1 MKKTCGRRSK
11 SISGGVRCHV
21 CQASWHTRG
30 NPVTGNVQH
39 MAKTRDPHDSHRSV
53 AGGLARAAVF
63 GISDGLVSN
72 VSLVLGFAG
81 GGVNASVV
89 RLAGLAGLVAGA
101 TSMAAGEWIS
111 VSAQNELIKREVELE
126 RNEIINNAETETQ
139 ELAYFYE
146 QHGMSKDQA
155 LISARQ
161 VMTDTDRAVVV
172 HTREEMGVDPDDLAS
187 PLSVAAISFLCFALG
202 AFIPVIP
209 WFIGTGT
216 AAALASLA
224 LGAVSAAVVGTL
236 IGVSAD
242 RPIPRTALRQVLIL
256 LVACGVTFLIGSL
269 LNVTVS

>member
-1 MKKTCGRRSK
+1 
-11 SISGGVRCHV
+11 
-21 CQASWHTRG
+21 
-30 NPVTGNVQH
+30 

-81 GGVNASVV
+81 GGVDASVV

-101 TSMAAGEWIS
+101 TSMAAGEWVS
-111 VSAQNELIKREVELE
+111 VSAQNELITREVALE

-146 QHGMSKDQA
+146 QHGMDKQQA
-155 LISARQ
+155 EISARQ
-161 VMTDTDRAVVV
+161 VMQDTDRAVVV

-187 PLSVAAISFLCFALG
+187 PFAVAAMSFICFALG

-209 WFIGTGT
+209 WFFGSGT
-216 AAALASLA
+216 AAAVWSLR
-224 LGAVSAAVVGTL
+224 LGGLSAAVVGSL
-236 IGVSAD
+236 IGVSAN
-242 RPIPRTALRQVLIL
+242 RSIPKSAVRQVVIL
-256 LVACGVTFLIGSL
+256 LIACGITYLIGTL
-269 LNVTVS
+269 FDVSVN

>member
-1 MKKTCGRRSK
+1 
-11 SISGGVRCHV
+11 
-21 CQASWHTRG
+21 
-30 NPVTGNVQH
+30 

-81 GGVNASVV
+81 GGVDASVV

-101 TSMAAGEWIS
+101 TSMAAGEWVS
-111 VSAQNELIKREVELE
+111 VSAQNELITREVALE

-146 QHGMSKDQA
+146 QHGMDKQQA
-155 LISARQ
+155 EISARQ
-161 VMTDTDRAVVV
+161 VMQDTDRAVVV

-187 PLSVAAISFLCFALG
+187 PFAVAAMSFICFALG

-209 WFIGTGT
+209 WFFGSGT
-216 AAALASLA
+216 AAAVWSLL
-224 LGAVSAAVVGTL
+224 LGGLSAAVVGSL
-236 IGVSAD
+236 IGVSAN
-242 RPIPRTALRQVLIL
+242 RSIPKSAVRQVVIL
-256 LVACGVTFLIGSL
+256 LIACGITYLIGTL
-269 LNVTVS
+269 FDVSVN

>member
-1 MKKTCGRRSK
+1 
-11 SISGGVRCHV
+11 
-21 CQASWHTRG
+21 
-30 NPVTGNVQH
+30 

-101 TSMAAGEWIS
+101 TSMAAGEWVS
-111 VSAQNELIKREVELE
+111 VSAQNELIQREVELE

-139 ELAYFYE
+139 ELAFFYE
-146 QHGMSKDQA
+146 QHGMSKEQA
-155 LISARQ
+155 MASARQ
-161 VMTDTDRAVVV
+161 VMTNTDRAVIV
-172 HTREEMGVDPDDLAS
+172 HTREEMGVDPDDLSS
-187 PLSVAAISFLCFALG
+187 PLSVAIVSFMCFALG

-209 WFIGTGT
+209 WFFGSG
-216 AAALASLA
+216 AAAGVTSLV

-236 IGVSAD
+236 IGISAN
-242 RPIPRTALRQVLIL
+242 RPIPRTAIRQVVIL
-256 LVACGVTFLIGSL
+256 LVACCITFFIGSL